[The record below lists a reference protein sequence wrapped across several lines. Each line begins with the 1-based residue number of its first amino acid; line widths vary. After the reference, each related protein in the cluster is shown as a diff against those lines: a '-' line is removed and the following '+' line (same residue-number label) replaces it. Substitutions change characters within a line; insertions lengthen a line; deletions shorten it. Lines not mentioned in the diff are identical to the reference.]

1 MQVIPAIDIRGG
13 KCVRLF
19 QGDYEKETVYADDPV
34 ETARR
39 WVNEGATNL
48 HVIDLDG
55 AKDGIASNTT
65 HIQNICRRTEAKL
78 QVGGGIRS
86 LEIANHYKELGVSRL
101 ILGTTAVES
110 PEIISS
116 IIDIHGSESV
126 IISVDAKDG
135 FVALDGWT
143 RGSEVTVKDLIR
155 SMTEYGVVRCMYTD
169 ITRDGTLTEPNFQSI
184 EDIVNETD
192 MKIIA
197 AGGISTVKSIKHLDE
212 LGVEA
217 AIVGK
222 AIYTGDLSLR
232 EALNA
237 VE

>member
-13 KCVRLF
+13 RCVRLF

-55 AKDGIASNTT
+55 AKDGIASNET
-65 HIQNICRRTEAKL
+65 HIQNICLRTEARV

-184 EDIVNETD
+184 EDIINETD

>member
-19 QGDYEKETVYADDPV
+19 QGDYDKETVYADDPV
-34 ETARR
+34 KTARR
-39 WVNEGATNL
+39 WESEGATYL

-55 AKDGIASNTT
+55 AKDGLASNKTY
-65 HIQNICRRTEAKL
+65 IQNICRSTETRI
-78 QVGGGIRS
+78 QVGGGIRT
-86 LEIANHYKELGVSRL
+86 LEIANYYKEQGVSRL

-116 IIDIHGSESV
+116 IIDAHGSESV
-126 IISVDAKDG
+126 IISVDAKNG
-135 FVALDGWT
+135 FIALDGWT

-155 SMTEYGVVRCMYTD
+155 SMTEYGVIRCMYTD

-184 EDIVNETD
+184 EDIINETD

-197 AGGISTVKSIKHLDE
+197 AGGISTVKSIKHLNE

-232 EALNA
+232 DALNA

>member
-13 KCVRLF
+13 RCVRLF

-39 WVNEGATNL
+39 WENEGATNL

-55 AKDGIASNTT
+55 AKDGIACNET
-65 HIQNICRRTEAKL
+65 HIQNICRRTEARI

-184 EDIVNETD
+184 EDIINETD

-197 AGGISTVKSIKHLDE
+197 AGGISTVKSIKHLYE